1 MSQQTFAFVVILS
14 TLIDFFVIAAAFF
27 RTAWLG
33 ERRDSVEIG
42 LRHVLSAVLITGL
55 IFVIKLTPL
64 TLLGFNLFG
73 VINLIYVDLVILPPA
88 AAITL
93 LGASYLPLREGR
105 RVTVSKS
112 ARIFA
117 IGAFVSLLIGVYASW
132 IEPFRLQLET
142 ARVPL
147 APARQG
153 KTTIR
158 IGVIADLQTSRIT
171 DYERSA
177 FDRLMALRPD
187 LILMPGDLFQG
198 SERDLEANRA
208 DLIALLSRLSAPG
221 GVYFVPG
228 DVDQGHYGLEEILQ
242 EAGIRLL
249 VNEAIRLK
257 LGDRQVTIGGVEL
270 DVGTG
275 QARETVHQLETASEV
290 DDIRI
295 LVAHRPDVALGLK
308 RRSRI
313 DLTVAGHTHG
323 GQIVVPGFGPP
334 MTLSKVP
341 RPVAAGGLHSL
352 LENRLYVS
360 RGVGC
365 ERGQAPRIRFLCPPE
380 ISLLQLSSNPPK

>member
-1 MSQQTFAFVVILS
+1 M
-14 TLIDFFVIAAAFF
+14 
-27 RTAWLG
+27 G
-33 ERRDSVEIG
+33 
-42 LRHVLSAVLITGL
+42 HVLSAVLITGL
-55 IFVIKLTPL
+55 VFVIKLTPL

-73 VINLIYVDLVILPPA
+73 VINLIYIDLVILPPA
-88 AAITL
+88 TAMTI

-117 IGAFVSLLIGVYASW
+117 AGAFALLPIGLYASW

-142 ARVPL
+142 AQVPL
-147 APARQG
+147 APTRQG

-198 SERDLEANRA
+198 SEKDLEANRA
-208 DLIALLSRLSAPG
+208 DLIALLSQLSAPG
-221 GVYFVPG
+221 GVYFVLG

-242 EAGIRLL
+242 AAGIRLL
-249 VNEAIRLK
+249 VNETTRIK
-257 LGDRQVTIGGVEL
+257 LGDRQVTIGGIEL
-270 DVGTG
+270 DVSTG
-275 QARETVHQLETASEV
+275 QARGTVHQLETDPGV
-290 DDIRI
+290 DDVRI

-323 GQIVVPGFGPP
+323 GQIVIPGFGPP
-334 MTLSKVP
+334 MTLSDVP

-365 ERGQAPRIRFLCPPE
+365 ERGQAPRIRFFCPPE
-380 ISLLQLSSNPPK
+380 ISLLQLDNSHPK